1 MKTSYGFIWLI
12 IAMILV
18 GLPGCGS
25 SKKEQS
31 VLVVLGSQSDLA
43 YESLET
49 AAKQWAEERNISLQA
64 AAPKLSTVYEQQKI
78 LENSIREKK
87 WDLII
92 IEPLGDDALYPV
104 LEYAKN
110 QGSIVVAMQ
119 GAKDLQADYTIQPW
133 NYEELGRSVMDV
145 LASQMEQSGTYV
157 TVVPSKEQDVIRQE
171 ESACVDWQKGS
182 YQKMLA
188 ASRLQ
193 EGGSIQKAYDTTDT
207 LFQAYE
213 MKGIVFFSDM
223 DGLGI
228 SRWKENTG
236 NHLTAV
242 GIGTSEVLGAHVEDG
257 SIDALFYWNRVKL
270 LMSSLEVGYKAAE
283 GSISDKPDTITTKVD
298 GYRTLRSLGDGIYYG
313 NDISAAYS
321 EDSR

>member
-1 MKTSYGFIWLI
+1 MKTSYGLIWLI
-12 IAMILV
+12 IVMILV

-25 SKKEQS
+25 SKEEQS
-31 VLVVLGSQSDLA
+31 VLVVLGSQGDLA

-119 GAKDLQADYTIQPW
+119 GAKDLGADYTIQPW
-133 NYEELGRSVMDV
+133 NYEELGSSVMDV
-145 LASQMEQSGTYV
+145 LASKMEQSGTYV
-157 TVVPSKEQDVIRQE
+157 TIVPSKDQEVIRQE
-171 ESACVDWQKGS
+171 ESACVDWQKSS

-193 EGGSIQKAYDTTDT
+193 ECGSIQKAYDTTET

-213 MKGIVFFSDM
+213 MKGIIFYSDM

-228 SRWKENTG
+228 SQWKRNTENDV
-236 NHLTAV
+236 TAV
-242 GIGTSEVLGAHVEDG
+242 GIGSLEVLGSHVEDG
-257 SIDALFYWNRVKL
+257 SIDALFYWNRVNL
-270 LMSSLEVGYKAAE
+270 LISSLEVGYKAAE
-283 GSISDKPDTITTKVD
+283 GTISGQPDTITTKAD
-298 GYRTLRSLGDGIYYG
+298 GYRTLRSSGDGIYYG
-313 NDISAAYS
+313 NDISTAYN
-321 EDSR
+321 EASR